1 MSISKE
7 KYLELKP
14 MYDFQRKK
22 QYNKE
27 KLQKAIEIVFEN
39 PEVLMEEIWSKM
51 QEQDMV
57 EVPKDWVPKDD
68 SLKIEGE
75 EYCTIT
81 IQIKIEKVI

>member
-1 MSISKE
+1 MPISKE

-14 MYDFQRKK
+14 LYDFQRKK
-22 QYNKE
+22 EYNKE
-27 KLQKAIEIVFEN
+27 KLQKAIEVVFEN

-57 EVPKDWVPKDD
+57 EVPNDWVPKDD

-75 EYCTIT
+75 E
-81 IQIKIEKVI
+81 

>member
-1 MSISKE
+1 MPISKE

-27 KLQKAIEIVFEN
+27 KLQKAIEVVFEN
-39 PEVLMEEIWSKM
+39 PEVLMEVIWSKM

-57 EVPKDWVPKDD
+57 EVPNDWVPKDD

-75 EYCTIT
+75 E
-81 IQIKIEKVI
+81 

>member
-1 MSISKE
+1 MTISKE

-75 EYCTIT
+75 E
-81 IQIKIEKVI
+81 

>member
-1 MSISKE
+1 MTISKE

-27 KLQKAIEIVFEN
+27 KLQKAIEVVFEN

-57 EVPKDWVPKDD
+57 EVPNDWVPKDD

-75 EYCTIT
+75 E
-81 IQIKIEKVI
+81 

>member
-1 MSISKE
+1 MPIPKE
-7 KYLELKP
+7 KYKELKA
-14 MYDFQRKK
+14 MFDFQRKK

-39 PEVLMEEIWSKM
+39 PEVLTEEIWSKM

-57 EVPKDWVPKDD
+57 EVPKNWVPKDD

-75 EYCTIT
+75 E
-81 IQIKIEKVI
+81 

>member
-1 MSISKE
+1 MVPQMQKIS
-7 KYLELKP
+7 LKF
-14 MYDFQRKK
+14 FQRKK

-39 PEVLMEEIWSKM
+39 PEVLTEEIWSKM

-57 EVPKDWVPKDD
+57 EVPKNWVPKDD

-75 EYCTIT
+75 E
-81 IQIKIEKVI
+81 

>member
-1 MSISKE
+1 MPISKE

-39 PEVLMEEIWSKM
+39 PEVLIEEIWSKM

-57 EVPKDWVPKDD
+57 EAPNDWIPKDD

-75 EYCTIT
+75 E
-81 IQIKIEKVI
+81 

>member
-1 MSISKE
+1 MPISKE

-39 PEVLMEEIWSKM
+39 PEVLIEEIWSKM

-57 EVPKDWVPKDD
+57 EGPKDWVPKDD

-75 EYCTIT
+75 E
-81 IQIKIEKVI
+81 

>member
-57 EVPKDWVPKDD
+57 EVPKDWVPKDE
-68 SLKIEGE
+68 SLKTEGE
-75 EYCTIT
+75 E
-81 IQIKIEKVI
+81 

>member
-1 MSISKE
+1 MPISKE

-27 KLQKAIEIVFEN
+27 KLQKAIEVVFEN
-39 PEVLMEEIWSKM
+39 PEVLMEEIWGKM

-57 EVPKDWVPKDD
+57 EVPNDWVPKDD

-75 EYCTIT
+75 E
-81 IQIKIEKVI
+81 

>member
-1 MSISKE
+1 MPIK
-7 KYLELKP
+7 KKVYLELKA

-22 QYNKE
+22 EYNKE

-39 PEVLMEEIWSKM
+39 PEAIIEEIWSKM

-75 EYCTIT
+75 E
-81 IQIKIEKVI
+81 

>member
-1 MSISKE
+1 MPISKE

-14 MYDFQRKK
+14 MYDYQRKK

-39 PEVLMEEIWSKM
+39 PEVLIEEIWSKM

-75 EYCTIT
+75 E
-81 IQIKIEKVI
+81 

>member
-75 EYCTIT
+75 EW
-81 IQIKIEKVI
+81 VILKTTLV

>member
-1 MSISKE
+1 MPISKE

-27 KLQKAIEIVFEN
+27 KLQKAIEVVFEN

-75 EYCTIT
+75 E
-81 IQIKIEKVI
+81 

>member
-1 MSISKE
+1 MPIPRQ
-7 KYLELKP
+7 KYKELKA
-14 MYDFQRKK
+14 MYDFQRK
-22 QYNKE
+22 QAYNKE
-27 KLQKAIEIVFEN
+27 KVRKAVEIMFEH

-75 EYCTIT
+75 E
-81 IQIKIEKVI
+81 

>member
-1 MSISKE
+1 MIDLKE
-7 KYLELKP
+7 YEKLKEY
-14 MYDFQRKK
+14 YDFQRKK

-75 EYCTIT
+75 E
-81 IQIKIEKVI
+81 

>member
-1 MSISKE
+1 MPISKE

-39 PEVLMEEIWSKM
+39 PEVLIEEIWSKM

-57 EVPKDWVPKDD
+57 EVPKDWVTKDD

-75 EYCTIT
+75 E
-81 IQIKIEKVI
+81 

>member
-1 MSISKE
+1 MPISKE

-39 PEVLMEEIWSKM
+39 PEVLMEEIWGKM

-57 EVPKDWVPKDD
+57 EVPNDWIPKDD

-75 EYCTIT
+75 E
-81 IQIKIEKVI
+81 